1 MLMSQQPIGIDGF
14 IYLCKMDDLVRNADD
29 QRASELMTLLSGILN
44 KLGFQLVSG
53 QDPHFDDLYAR
64 IDPSHSSQKS

>member
-1 MLMSQQPIGIDGF
+1 MSQQPIGIDGV
-14 IYLCKMDDLVRNADD
+14 IYLCKMDDLIRDADD
-29 QRASELMTLLSGILN
+29 RRADELMTLLGGILH

-64 IDPSHSSQKS
+64 IDPGHASRKS